1 MEFVFPGRSCGGY
14 FRNEKRTGRD
24 SGNSEEQTV
33 FLVMNLMV
41 LYRRKAKA
49 FFAALMETL
58 FELVRKSLTTQILQ
72 PMAA

>member
-1 MEFVFPGRSCGGY
+1 
-14 FRNEKRTGRD
+14 
-24 SGNSEEQTV
+24 V

-41 LYRRKAKA
+41 LYRRKTKA

-58 FELVRKSLTTQILQ
+58 FELVRKIFITQILQ